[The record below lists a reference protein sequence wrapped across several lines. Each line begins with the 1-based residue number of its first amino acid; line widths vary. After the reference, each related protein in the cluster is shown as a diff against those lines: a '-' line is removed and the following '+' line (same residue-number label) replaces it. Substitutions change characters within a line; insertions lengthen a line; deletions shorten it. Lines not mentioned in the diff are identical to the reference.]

1 MLDDGTIFLQIM
13 YTLVLYPIPTLTNYG
28 FFSNC
33 LLFQFILNFTPVY
46 FKP

>member
-1 MLDDGTIFLQIM
+1 MTGQFFLQIM

-28 FFSNC
+28 FSNC